1 MIGIYKITSPSGRV
15 YVGQSIDCDRRFKD
29 YFNYGKFKNQTR
41 LYNSFTKY
49 GVGSHK
55 FEVVEECSIDNLNER
70 ERYWQEY
77 YDVLCQ
83 NRGLNC
89 VYVKT
94 SNKKKVVSFQTRVKQ
109 SLAQKG
115 NKNGSG
121 NKGRK
126 NKYKRKPCS
135 DETKLKMSR
144 SHNRHTSIIIF
155 DTFYG
160 VYYNSIKEL
169 SDLNNESSTNVRR
182 YLLKIRK
189 NKIYDRYIKC

>member
-15 YVGQSIDCDRRFKD
+15 YIGQSIDCDRRFKD
-29 YFNYGKFKNQTR
+29 YFNHGKFKNQTR

-49 GVGSHK
+49 GIVSHK
-55 FEVVEECSIDNLNER
+55 FEVIEECLIDNLNEL

-77 YDVLCQ
+77 YNVLCQ
-83 NRGLNC
+83 NKGLNC
-89 VYVKT
+89 MYVKT
-94 SNKKKVVSFQTRVKQ
+94 SNKNRVVSLHTRIKQ

-126 NKYKRKPCS
+126 NKYKRQPCS
-135 DETKLKMSR
+135 NETKLKMSI
-144 SHNRHTSIIIF
+144 SHKRHTSVIIF
-155 DTFYG
+155 DSFSG

-169 SDLNNESSTNVRR
+169 SDLNNERSANVRR
-182 YLLKIRK
+182 YILKIRK
-189 NKIYDRYIKC
+189 NKRYDRYIKC